1 MLSTNNLM
9 FKERLAKKLVYQY
22 VGLYF
27 INKIVF
33 TNSVKL
39 WLPTSMRIYPV
50 VNISQIV
57 WYREQVKEQ
66 KVEEM
71 KLVEIH
77 KVKE

>member
-1 MLSTNNLM
+1 M
-9 FKERLAKKLVYQY
+9 FKERPAKKLVYQY
-22 VGLYF
+22 VSLYF

-39 WLPTSMRIYPV
+39 WLSTSMRIYPV

-77 KVKE
+77 EVKE

>member
-1 MLSTNNLM
+1 M

-33 TNSVKL
+33 TSSVKL

-66 KVEEM
+66 KIEEM